1 MRNQTYWIIAAVVLV
16 LVVVVVLYNTFRP
29 GGEAPTETTA
39 PPATTEQPAQPAPA
53 Q

>member
-1 MRNQTYWIIAAVVLV
+1 MDRRTWIIVAAAV
-16 LVVVVVLYNTFRP
+16 LVVVIVAYYAFRP
-29 GGEAPTETTA
+29 SAEAPTETAA